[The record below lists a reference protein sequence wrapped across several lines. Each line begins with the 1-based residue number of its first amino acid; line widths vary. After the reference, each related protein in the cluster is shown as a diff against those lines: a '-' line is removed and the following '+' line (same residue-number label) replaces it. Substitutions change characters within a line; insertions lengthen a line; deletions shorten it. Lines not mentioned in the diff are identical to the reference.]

1 MQGKLN
7 RFAGMFVAVWLL
19 ALSFTARAQL
29 PDFVSLVEKNSPSVV
44 HITTVQE
51 GKTGG
56 VGPHRVNPEEMFD
69 FFRRMVPPDMERN
82 MERFAPPR
90 RGEGSGFFISSDGD
104 ILTNAH
110 VVEGAD
116 EVVVKL
122 SDRREFRA
130 KVLGVDSRTDVA
142 LVRIEAGGL
151 PAVRVGNP
159 AGLRVGEWVLAIG
172 APFGFENSATAG
184 IVSAKGR
191 MLPDENYVPF
201 IQTDVAVNPGN
212 SGGPLFNL
220 QGEVVGMNSQIIS
233 KSGGYMGLSFAIPID
248 VAMRV
253 ADQLKRTGKVAR
265 GRLGVLVQELS
276 ADLAESFGLERAR
289 GALVAEVEPG
299 GPADR
304 AGVKQSDI
312 VLALNGQEVTHSID
326 LPRMVGMSAP
336 GSQVRLTVWRG
347 RKPVELTATLDAL
360 NDREAVAEKESN
372 PAGLVVESLNADARR
387 ALGVK
392 SGVRVENASG
402 AAARAGIRPGDVI
415 LTVNNQDIHSA
426 ADLRRQLN
434 EGGKKSAALLVRRG
448 NRNLYIAL
456 RLE

>member
-1 MQGKLN
+1 MQGKHIL
-7 RFAGMFVAVWLL
+7 RRVAGLWLL
-19 ALSFTARAQL
+19 AVAVVARAEL
-29 PDFVSLVEKNSPSVV
+29 PDFVSLVERNSPSVV

-51 GKTGG
+51 GRAGLSQQGIK
-56 VGPHRVNPEEMFD
+56 PEEMLD
-69 FFRRMVPPDMERN
+69 FFRRMVPPD

-90 RGEGSGFFISSDGD
+90 RGEGSGFFINSEGD

-122 SDRREFRA
+122 ADRREFRA
-130 KVLGVDSRTDVA
+130 KVVGVDSRTDVA
-142 LVRIEAGGL
+142 LVHIDAAGL
-151 PAVRVGNP
+151 PSVKIGNP
-159 AGLRVGEWVLAIG
+159 VGLRVGEWVLAIG
-172 APFGFENSATAG
+172 APFGFENSATVG

-191 MLPDENYVPF
+191 ALPDENYVPF

-220 QGEVVGMNSQIIS
+220 RGEVVGMNSQIIS
-233 KSGGYMGLSFAIPID
+233 RSGGYMGLSFAIPID

-253 ADQLKRTGKVAR
+253 ADQLKHSGKVSR
-265 GRLGVLVQELS
+265 GRLGVLVQEVS
-276 ADLAESFGLERAR
+276 ADLAESFGLDRPR
-289 GALVAEVEPG
+289 GALVAEVEAG

-304 AGVKQSDI
+304 AGLKQSDI
-312 VLALNGQEVTHSID
+312 VLALNGQAVQHSID
-326 LPRMVGMSAP
+326 LPRMIGMAMP
-336 GSQVRLTVWRG
+336 GSTVRLSVWRG
-347 RKPVELTATLDAL
+347 RKAVELTAVLDAL
-360 NDREAVAEKESN
+360 GDREAAAEKESN
-372 PAGLVVESLNADARR
+372 AAGLVVEGLNADARR

-392 SGVRVENASG
+392 SGVRVENATG

-415 LTVNNQDIHSA
+415 LTVNNQEIYSV

-434 EGGKKSAALLVRRG
+434 EGNKKSVALLVRRG
-448 NRNLYIAL
+448 DRNLYIAL